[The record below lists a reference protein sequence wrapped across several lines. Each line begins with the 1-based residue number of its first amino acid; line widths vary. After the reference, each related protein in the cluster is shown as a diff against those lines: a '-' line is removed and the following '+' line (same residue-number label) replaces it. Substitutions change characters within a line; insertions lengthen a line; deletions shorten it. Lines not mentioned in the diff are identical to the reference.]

1 MREAR
6 HMTDDTDDPI
16 AVKLGHLFVAS
27 DTDQDGFV
35 DWSDYERLIS
45 RYLDGYG
52 IEADD
57 RRAHALRAAY
67 EMYWSE
73 LLLQVNGAE
82 RLSQEQFVLA
92 NQAAGVD
99 KSRFTMAEVVPQ
111 AIFDVMDTDA
121 DDAISKPEYKVFL
134 QAWGVSD
141 LEALNVFLELDT
153 DDDGRISRSEFIGA
167 IRDFF
172 TSPELES
179 PASLFFGHIE
189 H

>member
-1 MREAR
+1 
-6 HMTDDTDDPI
+6 MTVGADDPI
-16 AVKLGHLFVAS
+16 AVKLGYLFGAS

-52 IEADD
+52 IAAEDG
-57 RRAHALRAAY
+57 RAHALRTAY
-67 EMYWSE
+67 QKYWAE
-73 LLLQVNGAE
+73 LLSNVKGVE
-82 RLSQEQFVLA
+82 RLSMEQFVAA

-99 KSRFTMAEVVPQ
+99 RSRFTMADAVPQ
-111 AIFDVMDTDA
+111 AIFDVMDTDG

-153 DDDGRISRSEFIGA
+153 DDDGRISRSEFVGA

-172 TSPELES
+172 TSPELDS
-179 PASLFFGHIE
+179 PGSLFFGHIE
-189 H
+189 R

>member
-1 MREAR
+1 
-6 HMTDDTDDPI
+6 MTDGADDPI
-16 AVKLGHLFVAS
+16 AVKLGYLFGAS
-27 DTDQDGFV
+27 DTDRDGFV

-45 RYLDGYG
+45 RYLNGYG
-52 IEADD
+52 IVAED

-67 EMYWSE
+67 QMYWSE
-73 LLLQVNGAE
+73 LLRQVNGVD
-82 RLSQEQFVLA
+82 RLSKEQFVVA

-99 KSRFTMAEVVPQ
+99 RSRFPMADVVPQ

-134 QAWGVSD
+134 EAWGVSD

-153 DDDGRISRSEFIGA
+153 DDDGRISRGEFIGA

-172 TSPELES
+172 TSPELDS
-179 PASLFFGHIE
+179 PGSLFFGHIE

>member
-1 MREAR
+1 
-6 HMTDDTDDPI
+6 MTDGAVDPI
-16 AVKLGHLFVAS
+16 AVKLGYLFEAS
-27 DTDQDGFV
+27 DTDRDGLV

-45 RYLDGYG
+45 RYLDGYE
-52 IEADD
+52 IEAED

-67 EMYWSE
+67 RTYWSE
-73 LLLQVNGAE
+73 LLHHVDGAD
-82 RLSQEQFVLA
+82 RLSKQQFVAA
-92 NQAAGVD
+92 NQAA
-99 KSRFTMAEVVPQ
+99 SRLAMAETVPQ

-153 DDDGRISRSEFIGA
+153 DDDGRISRAEFIGA

-172 TSPELES
+172 TSPELDS
-179 PASLFFGHIE
+179 PGSLFFGHIE
-189 H
+189 Q

>member
-1 MREAR
+1 
-6 HMTDDTDDPI
+6 MTDGVDDPL
-16 AVKLGHLFVAS
+16 AVKLGHLFEAS
-27 DTDQDGFV
+27 DTDRDGFV
-35 DWSDYERLIS
+35 DWSDYERLID

-52 IEADD
+52 IAAEDP
-57 RRAHALRAAY
+57 RAHALRAAY
-67 EMYWSE
+67 QRYWSE
-73 LLLQVNGAE
+73 LLQHVTGAD
-82 RLSQEQFVLA
+82 RLPKEQFVAA
-92 NQAAGVD
+92 NQAAGAD
-99 KSRFTMAEVVPQ
+99 KSQFTMADVVPQ

-172 TSPELES
+172 TSPELDP

-189 H
+189 R